1 MDKIKRE
8 YLSAEKEELQARGTG
23 LRLVPAG
30 TSPVID
36 PELRDL
42 LPSITDEE
50 RESLTADI
58 LKNGCYSP
66 MICMEDMTLVDG
78 HHRYDI
84 CAAHDIPYRMV
95 ILDFEDK
102 LAAMEWIIRTQKGRR
117 NLTTYQIGQVALKLR
132 DKIETRARAKMVAG
146 GGDKVSAASRAG
158 SATLP
163 NPPAA
168 DSVSEDPIDT
178 RKELAKTVGL
188 GERTMG
194 KIMKIDESAPELVKQ
209 AVAANE
215 ITVNAAYDVTRRLME
230 LPEEEREDAAEEY
243 VEAAKAYKRGVKK
256 ADEKHDIAV
265 AINRAME
272 QAGKMEITDI
282 TVRIWIDY
290 CGIRSDA
297 IDDAIREAGE
307 YAEKFLLLKEILETQ
322 IKPNDCRRYED
333 ATEEEAE

>member
-1 MDKIKRE
+1 MEEMKRE
-8 YLSAEKEELQARGTG
+8 YTSSER
-23 LRLVPAG
+23 
-30 TSPVID
+30 SPVID
-36 PELRDL
+36 AELRDL
-42 LPSITDEE
+42 LPPITDAE
-50 RESLTADI
+50 REALTADI

-84 CAAHDIPYRMV
+84 CTEHDIPYRMV
-95 ILDFEDK
+95 ILNFEDK
-102 LAAMEWIIRTQKGRR
+102 LTAMEWMIDTQKGRR
-117 NLTTYQIGQVALKLR
+117 NLTTYQLGQIALKLR
-132 DKIETRARAKMVAG
+132 DKIEARAAARHRAN
-146 GGDKVSAASRAG
+146 GGDKKSIDAKSA

-163 NPPAA
+163 KPISDAA
-168 DSVSEDPIDT
+168 EKIDT
-178 RKELAKTVGL
+178 RKDLAKTVGL

-194 KIMKIDESAPELVKQ
+194 KIMKIDEDAPELVKQ
-209 AVAANE
+209 AVEADE

-230 LPEEEREDAAEEY
+230 LPEEEREDAVEEY

-272 QAGKMEITDI
+272 QAGKMEVTDT

-290 CGIRSDA
+290 CGVRSDA
-297 IDDAIREAGE
+297 VDDAIQEAGE
-307 YAEKFLLLKEILETQ
+307 YAEKFLLLKDILENQ

-333 ATEEEAE
+333 ATEEETE

>member
-1 MDKIKRE
+1 MDEIKRE
-8 YLSAEKEELQARGTG
+8 YLSTER
-23 LRLVPAG
+23 
-30 TSPVID
+30 SPIID

-42 LPSITDEE
+42 LPPITDEE
-50 RESLTADI
+50 REALTTDI

-66 MICMEDMTLVDG
+66 MICTESMTLVDG

-84 CAAHDIPYRMV
+84 CTAHDIPYRMV
-95 ILDFEDK
+95 VLDFEDK
-102 LAAMEWIIRTQKGRR
+102 LSAMEWMIDTQKGRR
-117 NLTTYQIGQVALKLR
+117 NLMTYQLGQIALKVKS
-132 DKIETRARAKMVAG
+132 KIEERAKKRQSEA
-146 GGDKVSAASRAG
+146 GGDKKSNDAKSL

-163 NPPAA
+163 KAIS
-168 DSVSEDPIDT
+168 DTDEKIDT

-194 KIMKIDESAPELVKQ
+194 KIMKIDEDAPELVKQ
-209 AVAANE
+209 AVEANE

-230 LPEEEREDAAEEY
+230 LPEDERADAVEEY
-243 VEAAKAYKRGVKK
+243 VEAAKAYKRGLKK

-265 AINRAME
+265 AINQAME

-290 CGIRSDA
+290 CGVRSDA
-297 IDDAIREAGE
+297 IDDAIQEASE
-307 YAEKFLLLKEILETQ
+307 YAEKFLLFKDILETQ

-333 ATEEEAE
+333 ATEEETE

>member
-1 MDKIKRE
+1 MEEIKRE
-8 YLSAEKEELQARGTG
+8 YLSTEH
-23 LRLVPAG
+23 
-30 TSPVID
+30 SPVID

-50 RESLTADI
+50 REALTADI

-84 CAAHDIPYRMV
+84 CTEHDIPYRMV
-95 ILDFEDK
+95 VLDFEDK
-102 LAAMEWIIRTQKGRR
+102 LAAMEWMIDTQKGRR
-117 NLTTYQIGQVALKLR
+117 NLTTYQLGQIALKLR
-132 DKIETRARAKMVAG
+132 DKIEARAREKQAEYYG
-146 GGDKVSAASRAG
+146 NQYESGL

-163 NPPAA
+163 K
-168 DSVSEDPIDT
+168 VQTDPIDT
-178 RKELAKTVGL
+178 RKDLAKTVGL

-194 KIMKIDESAPELVKQ
+194 KIMKIDEDAPELVKQ
-209 AVAANE
+209 AVKADE

-230 LPEEEREDAAEEY
+230 LPEEEREDAVEEY

-256 ADEKHDIAV
+256 ADEKHDIAI

-272 QAGKMEITDI
+272 QAGKMEVTDT

-290 CGIRSDA
+290 CGVRSDA
-297 IDDAIREAGE
+297 VDDAIQEAGE
-307 YAEKFLLLKEILETQ
+307 YAKKFLLLKDILENQ

-333 ATEEEAE
+333 ATEEETE

>member
-1 MDKIKRE
+1 MDDIKRE
-8 YLSAEKEELQARGTG
+8 YLSTER
-23 LRLVPAG
+23 
-30 TSPVID
+30 SPVID

-42 LPSITDEE
+42 LPPITDEE
-50 RESLTADI
+50 REALTADI

-84 CAAHDIPYRMV
+84 CTEHDIPYRMT
-95 ILDFEDK
+95 ILNFEDK
-102 LAAMEWIIRTQKGRR
+102 LAAMEWMIDTQKGRR
-117 NLTTYQIGQVALKLR
+117 NLTTYQLGQIALKLR
-132 DKIETRARAKMVAG
+132 EKIEAKALVNKQKAIMEARQNNPNTEAEQF
-146 GGDKVSAASRAG
+146 

-163 NPPAA
+163 KT
-168 DSVSEDPIDT
+168 VSGPIDT
-178 RKELAKTVGL
+178 RKDLAKSVGL

-209 AVAANE
+209 AVAADE

-230 LPEEEREDAAEEY
+230 LPEDERAEAVEEY

-272 QAGKMEITDI
+272 KAGEMEITDI

-290 CGIRSDA
+290 CGVRSDA

-307 YAEKFLLLKEILETQ
+307 YAEKFLLFKDILETQ

-333 ATEEEAE
+333 ATEEETE

>member
-1 MDKIKRE
+1 M
-8 YLSAEKEELQARGTG
+8 
-23 LRLVPAG
+23 RLVPAG

-42 LPSITDEE
+42 LPPITDEE

-146 GGDKVSAASRAG
+146 GGDKRYPAQRASRCAELLSKG
-158 SATLP
+158 SRRAICSFHS
-163 NPPAA
+163 PALQA
-168 DSVSEDPIDT
+168 HDRASAQKKP
-178 RKELAKTVGL
+178 
-188 GERTMG
+188 ER
-194 KIMKIDESAPELVKQ
+194 L
-209 AVAANE
+209 
-215 ITVNAAYDVTRRLME
+215 
-230 LPEEEREDAAEEY
+230 
-243 VEAAKAYKRGVKK
+243 
-256 ADEKHDIAV
+256 
-265 AINRAME
+265 
-272 QAGKMEITDI
+272 
-282 TVRIWIDY
+282 
-290 CGIRSDA
+290 
-297 IDDAIREAGE
+297 
-307 YAEKFLLLKEILETQ
+307 
-322 IKPNDCRRYED
+322 
-333 ATEEEAE
+333 

>member
-1 MDKIKRE
+1 MDEIKRE
-8 YLSAEKEELQARGTG
+8 YLSTER
-23 LRLVPAG
+23 
-30 TSPVID
+30 SPIID

-42 LPSITDEE
+42 LPPITDEE
-50 RESLTADI
+50 REALTTDI

-66 MICMEDMTLVDG
+66 MICTESMTLVDG

-84 CAAHDIPYRMV
+84 CTAHDIPYRMV
-95 ILDFEDK
+95 VLDFEDK
-102 LAAMEWIIRTQKGRR
+102 LSAMEWMIDTQKGRR
-117 NLTTYQIGQVALKLR
+117 NLTTYQLGQIALKVKS
-132 DKIETRARAKMVAG
+132 KIEERAKKRQSEA
-146 GGDKVSAASRAG
+146 GGDKKSNDAKSL

-163 NPPAA
+163 KAIS
-168 DSVSEDPIDT
+168 DTDEKIDT

-194 KIMKIDESAPELVKQ
+194 KIMKIDEDAPELVKQ
-209 AVAANE
+209 AVEANE

-230 LPEEEREDAAEEY
+230 LPEDERADAVEEY
-243 VEAAKAYKRGVKK
+243 VEAAKAYKRGLKK

-265 AINRAME
+265 AINQAME

-290 CGIRSDA
+290 CGVRSDA
-297 IDDAIREAGE
+297 IDDAIQEASE
-307 YAEKFLLLKEILETQ
+307 YAEKFLLFKDILETQ

-333 ATEEEAE
+333 ATEEETE

>member
-1 MDKIKRE
+1 M
-8 YLSAEKEELQARGTG
+8 
-23 LRLVPAG
+23 P
-30 TSPVID
+30 P
-36 PELRDL
+36 
-42 LPSITDEE
+42 ITDEE
-50 RESLTADI
+50 REALTADI

-78 HHRYDI
+78 HHRYSICTERDI
-84 CAAHDIPYRMV
+84 TYRMV

-102 LAAMEWIIRTQKGRR
+102 LAAMEWMVNTQKGRR
-117 NLTTYQIGQVALKLR
+117 NLTPYQLGQIALKLR
-132 DKIETRARAKMVAG
+132 DKIEARASERHRAN
-146 GGDKVSAASRAG
+146 GGDQKSIDAKSA

-163 NPPAA
+163 KPI
-168 DSVSEDPIDT
+168 SETDDRIDT

-194 KIMKIDESAPELVKQ
+194 KIMKIDEDAPELVKQ
-209 AVAANE
+209 AVEANE

-230 LPEEEREDAAEEY
+230 LPEDERAEAVEEY

-272 QAGKMEITDI
+272 KAGEMEITDI

-290 CGIRSDA
+290 CGVRSDA

-307 YAEKFLLLKEILETQ
+307 YAEKFLLFKDILETQ

-333 ATEEEAE
+333 ATEEETE

>member
-1 MDKIKRE
+1 MGEIKRE
-8 YLSAEKEELQARGTG
+8 YLSTER
-23 LRLVPAG
+23 
-30 TSPVID
+30 SPVID

-42 LPSITDEE
+42 LPPITDEE
-50 RESLTADI
+50 REALTADI

-78 HHRYDI
+78 HHRYGI
-84 CAAHDIPYRMV
+84 CTEHDIPYRMV
-95 ILDFEDK
+95 VLDFEDK
-102 LAAMEWIIRTQKGRR
+102 LAAMEWMIDTQKGRR
-117 NLTTYQIGQVALKLR
+117 NLTTYQLGQIALKLR
-132 DKIETRARAKMVAG
+132 DKIEARAREKQAEYYG
-146 GGDKVSAASRAG
+146 NQYESGL

-163 NPPAA
+163 KVQ
-168 DSVSEDPIDT
+168 SDPIDT
-178 RKELAKTVGL
+178 RKDLAKTVGL

-194 KIMKIDESAPELVKQ
+194 KIMKIDEDAPELVKQ
-209 AVAANE
+209 AVEADE

-230 LPEEEREDAAEEY
+230 LPEDEREDAVEEY

-272 QAGKMEITDI
+272 QAGKMEVTDT

-290 CGIRSDA
+290 CGVRSDA
-297 IDDAIREAGE
+297 VDDAIQEAGE
-307 YAEKFLLLKEILETQ
+307 YAEKFLLLKDILENQ

-333 ATEEEAE
+333 ATEEETE

>member
-1 MDKIKRE
+1 MEEIRRE
-8 YLSAEKEELQARGTG
+8 YVSTEC
-23 LRLVPAG
+23 
-30 TSPVID
+30 SPVID

-50 RESLTADI
+50 REALTSDI

-78 HHRYDI
+78 HHRYGI
-84 CAAHDIPYRMV
+84 CTEHDIPYRMV
-95 ILDFEDK
+95 VLNFEDK
-102 LAAMEWIIRTQKGRR
+102 LAAMEWMIDTQKGRR
-117 NLTTYQIGQVALKLR
+117 NLTKYQLGQIALKI
-132 DKIETRARAKMVAG
+132 KSKVEEKARRNFGMRT
-146 GGDKVSAASRAG
+146 DLSAS
-158 SATLP
+158 LP
-163 NPPAA
+163 EGYAP
-168 DSVSEDPIDT
+168 VDT
-178 RKELAKTVGL
+178 RKDLAKTVGL

-194 KIMKIDESAPELVKQ
+194 KIMKIDEDAPELVKQ
-209 AVAANE
+209 AVEADE

-230 LPEEEREDAAEEY
+230 LPEEEREDAVEEY

-272 QAGKMEITDI
+272 QAGKMEVTDT

-290 CGIRSDA
+290 CGVRSDA
-297 IDDAIREAGE
+297 VDDAIQEAGE
-307 YAEKFLLLKEILETQ
+307 YAEKFLLLKAILENQ

-333 ATEEEAE
+333 ATAEETE